1 MRRFGTLLVVTLLVF
16 TLATLAT
23 SSNTV
28 SVQPSVDS
36 EPGETKPAE
45 NRSVG
50 RIGGGN
56 DSNNTT
62 DNTTDSQQEARTDPE
77 STPTNDTAAQLPL
90 WQVVGGL
97 GLVILGSIVTL
108 FGLTSGSDAE
118 QATSQETPPTD
129 SASPPP
135 ECVTLSSDVPASN
148 DVYRAWNA
156 LCATLSLDPKE
167 QTPAEIADTAVTAG
181 YRSDAVAELTNLFC
195 AVRYSDAEP
204 TSDREQRARELA
216 QTLSLEGH
224 S

>member
-1 MRRFGTLLVVTLLVF
+1 MRRLGTLLVVALAVF

-23 SSNTV
+23 SLNTV

-36 EPGETKPAE
+36 GPGETRPAE

-50 RIGGGN
+50 QIGGGN

-62 DNTTDSQQEARTDPE
+62 DSQQETQTDPE
-77 STPTNDTAAQLPL
+77 STPTNDTATQLPL

-97 GLVILGSIVTL
+97 GLVILGSIVAL
-108 FGLTSGSDAE
+108 YGLTSGSDAE
-118 QATSQETPPTD
+118 QVMSQETSSTD
-129 SASPPP
+129 SAGPPP
-135 ECVTLSSDVPASN
+135 ERVTLSSDVPASN

-156 LCATLSLDPKE
+156 LCATLPLDPNE
-167 QTPAEIADTAVTAG
+167 QTPAEIADAAVTAG
-181 YRSDAVAELTNLFC
+181 YGSESVAELTHLFC
-195 AVRYSDAEP
+195 AVRYGDAEP